1 MEQSKIEVQAEPVK
15 TTSGSTEIKR
25 FAIKAGIITV
35 LLLTLLNLLLPDFDK
50 LKRFET
56 PKTKLI
62 LLSFIQNPRALLKI
76 SEIEE
81 DEGKLDN
88 AIREMEL
95 AVGLLEMHG
104 AGKQIIEPYLARINR
119 LKLQNAQTL
128 PNGGKQ

>member
-1 MEQSKIEVQAEPVK
+1 MEQSKNEVNVEPPK
-15 TTSGSTEIKR
+15 TTFASHEIKR
-25 FAIKAGIITV
+25 FAIKSAIIAV
-35 LLLTLLNLLLPDFDK
+35 LLLAMVTSILPDFDK
-50 LKRFET
+50 LKRLET
-56 PKTKLI
+56 PKTKLL

-104 AGKQIIEPYLARINR
+104 AGKHTIQPYLDRINS
-119 LKLQNAQTL
+119 LKLQNAQAL
-128 PNGGKQ
+128 QNGGNQ

>member
-1 MEQSKIEVQAEPVK
+1 MEQSKNEVQAQPVK
-15 TTSGSTEIKR
+15 TTSGSTEIKQ

-35 LLLTLLNLLLPDFDK
+35 LVLTLMNSILPDFDK

-56 PKTKLI
+56 PTTKLI

-88 AIREMEL
+88 ATREMEL
-95 AVGLLEMHG
+95 AVGLLELH
-104 AGKQIIEPYLARINR
+104 
-119 LKLQNAQTL
+119 
-128 PNGGKQ
+128 